1 MAYAQSAVTI
11 DRAGEGLDYAVT
23 YTETGVA
30 AASEATIA
38 GVPKFGRIMSVKA
51 TLTSGTGTTI
61 APEIG
66 DTASWTDST
75 QAEILSGPTAAAH
88 IHETQVVR
96 YYSST
101 GTLYVRSTPDSATD
115 NAVSVEILIREG
127 WED

>member
-11 DRAGEGLDYAVT
+11 DRPSDGLDYAVT
-23 YTETGVA
+23 YTETETA

-51 TLTSGTGTTI
+51 TLTAGSGATI

-66 DTASWTDST
+66 SAASWTDST
-75 QAEILSGPTAAAH
+75 QGEVLSGPTAAAH
-88 IHETQVVR
+88 IHETQVVP

-101 GTLYVRSTPDSATD
+101 GALYVRSTPDSATD

-127 WED
+127 WEG